1 MKRRRGLSQFKKDLL
16 VGILFLYRAS
26 KTEFRIE
33 SNKLDEPFPNFIVN
47 QENYITQTCPRP
59 TLSFANFRDAVR
71 MIVQC
76 SVFSVPLLWSNQQL
90 ARSGRACGFM
100 KPD

>member
-1 MKRRRGLSQFKKDLL
+1 M
-16 VGILFLYRAS
+16 GILFLYRAC
-26 KTEFRIE
+26 KTESRIE

-47 QENYITQTCPRP
+47 QENYITQTCLRP

-76 SVFSVPLLWSNQQL
+76 SVFSVQCSVFSVQCSVFSVCC
-90 ARSGRACGFM
+90 AGIG
-100 KPD
+100 